1 MVGMKRS
8 VLFIR
13 PDYHCSFFYRNEFRR
28 LGWKADIYVPWSY
41 PANLLY
47 SDKDIC
53 RPFHVVGK
61 SRLVRWVN
69 HLFADLWYLA
79 NFWKYKYHF
88 YYGRPPEFQF
98 LEQRLGLELLF
109 GKGFLLSLWLAKF
122 CGCRIVYSPTGCL
135 DEETKENFSKLDAGN
150 VCGNCGSADICQDRR
165 NHANFRRVRRYADM
179 AVGFGNL
186 DSSQYRATHFRYK
199 AIDLDLWRPGLDIPA
214 AALLPATNNLRILHS
229 YLDEGRNYKGRNI
242 KGSPFVV
249 AAIER
254 LRQEGHAVDY
264 LFINDKPSNQMRFY
278 QAQAD
283 IVVEQ
288 LIYGWWGS
296 TGVECLA
303 LGKPVVCYVRPQ
315 WKSFF
320 LSVFGEYKDLPIVE
334 ANTRTIYEVLKKLVV
349 DREYR
354 LRKGRDSREFAESF
368 FDPGSNAR
376 ALSEFLSKL

>member
-1 MVGMKRS
+1 MKS
-8 VLFIR
+8 SILFIR
-13 PDYHCSFFYRNEFRR
+13 PDYHCSFFYRDELRR

-47 SDKDIC
+47 SDKDIH
-53 RPFHVVGK
+53 RPLHVKGK
-61 SRLVRWVN
+61 SRPVRWIN
-69 HLFADLWYLA
+69 HLLADLWYLG

-88 YYGRPPEFQF
+88 YYGRPPEFKF
-98 LEQRLGLELLF
+98 PERGFGLELFF
-109 GKGFLLSLWLAKF
+109 GKGFLFSLWLAKS
-122 CGCRIVYSPTGCL
+122 CGCRIIYSPTGCL

-150 VCGNCGSADICQDRR
+150 VCGNCGSFHVCQDRK
-165 NHANFRRVRRYADM
+165 NKANFLRVRRYADM
-179 AVGFGNL
+179 AVGYGNL
-186 DSSQYRATHFRYK
+186 DSSQYQATHFRYK
-199 AIDLDLWRPGLDIPA
+199 AIDLDLWRPELDVPA
-214 AALLPATNNLRILHS
+214 AARLPATANLRILHS

-254 LRQEGHAVDY
+254 LRQEGHAVEY
-264 LFINDKPSNQMRFY
+264 LFINDKPSHQMRFY

-296 TGVECLA
+296 TGVECMA

-320 LSVFGEYKDLPIVE
+320 LRVFGQYRELPIVE
-334 ANTRTIYEVLKKLVV
+334 ANTQTIYEVLRQLVV

-354 LRKGRDSREFAESF
+354 LRKGREAREFAESF
-368 FDPGSNAR
+368 FEPAANAR
-376 ALSEFLSKL
+376 TLSELLLKL